1 VGCALNINTQDLD
14 HEIGLLRKKI
24 EAGAD
29 FALTQPVYDP
39 RVVER
44 FQEAYSA
51 QYGTLDLPILIGIL
65 PLFSARHAAFLHNEV
80 PGIEIPQAIRKRIAE
95 AGKDA
100 PQEGVQVACELLLD
114 IKGLAQGVYIMPAF
128 GRYDLVAGVADAV
141 GHPQAP

>member
-1 VGCALNINTQDLD
+1 
-14 HEIGLLRKKI
+14 
-24 EAGAD
+24 
-29 FALTQPVYDP
+29 
-39 RVVER
+39 VVER

-51 QYGTLDLPILIGIL
+51 QYGTLGLPILIGIL

-80 PGIEIPQAIRKRIAE
+80 PGIEIPQTIRERIAE